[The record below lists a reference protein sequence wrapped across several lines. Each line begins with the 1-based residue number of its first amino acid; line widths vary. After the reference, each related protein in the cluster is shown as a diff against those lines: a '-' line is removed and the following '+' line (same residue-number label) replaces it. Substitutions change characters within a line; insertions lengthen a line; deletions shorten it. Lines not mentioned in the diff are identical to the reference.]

1 MDEKARQMGGKEPR
15 HGVRYGEK
23 NAEIFQMMSQGADD
37 QIHVHAEMHTRPYC
51 TVCGTVYKSETI
63 EEAVKPMHRLTD

>member
-1 MDEKARQMGGKEPR
+1 
-15 HGVRYGEK
+15 
-23 NAEIFQMMSQGADD
+23 MMSQGADD
-37 QIHVHAEMHTRPYC
+37 QIHDHAEMHTRPYC